1 MYLINIF
8 PVPNIEMEQK
18 QTMHMFLTHLVES
31 NPTYRKAALEAP
43 GYKIL
48 DNSLIEL
55 GGAADLKRV
64 LEAAEE
70 IHADEII
77 LPDVFQKGPETLE
90 VVAQSIGYLKIAYP
104 HGCPYR
110 VMAVAQGRSRDEWAH
125 CYSKLLKMPEVDVIG
140 IPKVCAKMHPQG
152 RAHFV
157 KQICS
162 LGTKEHHLLG
172 LWYSF
177 SEFSAYPQEVL
188 DKIRSCDT
196 CHLSYLAKYGLNIM
210 DVRPDGFTVDLVNDK
225 VDYGKIDPVV
235 TWMLH
240 REIGGIAL

>member
-8 PVPNIEMEQK
+8 PIPNIEMEQK

-31 NPTYRKAALEAP
+31 NSTYRKAAFEAP

-55 GGAADLKRV
+55 GGAVDLERV
-64 LEAAEE
+64 LKAAEV

-90 VVAQSIGYLKIAYP
+90 VVFQSIDYLKNAYP
-104 HGCPYR
+104 YGCPYK
-110 VMAVAQGRSRDEWAH
+110 VMAVAQGREEKEWYE
-125 CYSKLLKMPEVDVIG
+125 CYRELLGMPEVDVIG
-140 IPKVCAKMHPQG
+140 IPKILAKMHPCG
-152 RAHFV
+152 RPHFV
-157 KQICS
+157 TELCDLRAKP
-162 LGTKEHHLLG
+162 HHLLG

-177 SEFSAYPQEVL
+177 LEFSAYPQEVL

-196 CHLSYLAKYGLNIM
+196 CHLSYLAKHGLNIM

-225 VDYGKIDPVV
+225 VDYSRIDPVV

-240 REIGGIAL
+240 REIGGIKL

>member
-8 PVPNIEMEQK
+8 PIPNIEMEQK

-31 NPTYRKAALEAP
+31 NPTYRKAAFEAP

-55 GGAADLKRV
+55 GGAVDLERV
-64 LEAAEE
+64 LEAAEV

-90 VVAQSIGYLKIAYP
+90 VVAQSIEYLKSAYP
-104 HGCPYR
+104 YGCPYR
-110 VMAVAQGRSRDEWAH
+110 VMAVAQGRNKDEWAR
-125 CYSKLLKMPEVDVIG
+125 CYNKLLKMPEVDVIG
-140 IPKVCAKMHPQG
+140 IPKICAKMHPQG
-152 RAHFV
+152 RAYFI

-162 LGTKEHHLLG
+162 LGAKEHHLLG

-196 CHLSYLAKYGLNIM
+196 CHLSYLAKHGLNIM

-225 VDYGKIDPVV
+225 VDYSRIDPVV

-240 REIGGIAL
+240 REIGGIKL

>member
-8 PVPNIEMEQK
+8 PIPNIEMEQK

-31 NPTYRKAALEAP
+31 NSTYRKAAIEAP

-55 GGAADLKRV
+55 GGAVDLRRV
-64 LEAAEE
+64 LEAAEV

-90 VVAQSIGYLKIAYP
+90 AVSEAIRYLKYSYP
-104 HGCPYR
+104 KGVPFK
-110 VMAVAQGRSRDEWAH
+110 VMAVAQGREEKEWYE
-125 CYSKLLKMPEVDVIG
+125 CYQELLDMPGVDVVG
-140 IPKVCAKMHPQG
+140 IPKILAKMHPCG
-152 RAHFV
+152 RPHFV
-157 KQICS
+157 KELCD
-162 LGTKEHHLLG
+162 LRAKPHHLLG

-196 CHLSYLAKYGLNIM
+196 CHLSYLAKYELNIM

-225 VDYGKIDPVV
+225 VDYSKIDPAV

-240 REIGGIAL
+240 REIGGIKL

>member
-8 PVPNIEMEQK
+8 PIPNIEMEQK

-31 NPTYRKAALEAP
+31 NPTYRKAAFEAP

-55 GGAADLKRV
+55 GGAVDLKRV
-64 LEAAEE
+64 LEAAEV

-90 VVAQSIGYLKIAYP
+90 VVAQSIEYLKSTYP
-104 HGCPYR
+104 YECPYK
-110 VMAVAQGRSRDEWAH
+110 VMAVAQGRDEKEWYE
-125 CYSKLLKMPEVDVIG
+125 CYQELLDMPGVDVVG
-140 IPKVCAKMHPQG
+140 IPKILAKMHPCG
-152 RAHFV
+152 RPHFV
-157 KQICS
+157 KELCD
-162 LGTKEHHLLG
+162 LRAKPHHLLG

-177 SEFSAYPQEVL
+177 SEFSAYPQDVL

-196 CHLSYLAKYGLNIM
+196 CHLSYLAKHELNIM

-225 VDYGKIDPVV
+225 VDYSKIDPAVARV
-235 TWMLH
+235 LP
-240 REIGGIAL
+240 REIGGIKL

>member
-8 PVPNIEMEQK
+8 PIPNIEMEQK

-31 NPTYRKAALEAP
+31 SPEYRKAAIEAP

-55 GGAADLKRV
+55 GGAVDLKRV
-64 LEAAEE
+64 LEAAKV

-90 VVAQSIGYLKIAYP
+90 VVAQSIEYLKNAYP
-104 HGCPYR
+104 YGCPYK
-110 VMAVAQGRSRDEWAH
+110 VMAVAQGRDEKEWYE
-125 CYSKLLKMPEVDVIG
+125 CYRELLNMSGVDVVG
-140 IPKVCAKMHPQG
+140 IPKILAKMHPCG
-152 RAHFV
+152 RPHFV
-157 KQICS
+157 KELCD
-162 LGTKEHHLLG
+162 LRAKPHHLLG

-196 CHLSYLAKYGLNIM
+196 CHLSYLAKHGLNIM

-225 VDYGKIDPVV
+225 VDYSKIDPSV
-235 TWMLH
+235 TWVLR
-240 REIGGIAL
+240 REFGGIKL

>member
-8 PVPNIEMEQK
+8 PIPNIEMEQK

-31 NPTYRKAALEAP
+31 SSEYRKAALEAP

-55 GGAADLKRV
+55 GGAVDLKRV
-64 LEAAEE
+64 LEAAEV

-90 VVAQSIGYLKIAYP
+90 AVAEAVRYLKCLYP
-104 HGCPYR
+104 AGIPYK
-110 VMAVAQGRSRDEWAH
+110 VMAVAQGRDEKEWYA
-125 CYSKLLKMPEVDVIG
+125 CYRELMDMPGVDVVG
-140 IPKVCAKMHPQG
+140 IPKILAKMHPCG
-152 RAHFV
+152 RPHFV
-157 KQICS
+157 KELCD
-162 LGTKEHHLLG
+162 LRAKPHHLLG

-177 SEFSAYPQEVL
+177 SEFSAYSQEVL
-188 DKIRSCDT
+188 YKIRSCDT
-196 CHLSYLAKYGLNIM
+196 CHLSYLAKHGLNIM

-225 VDYGKIDPVV
+225 VDYSKIVYSD
-235 TWMLH
+235 TWMYKDW
-240 REIGGIAL
+240 RD

>member
-8 PVPNIEMEQK
+8 PIPNIEMEQK

-31 NPTYRKAALEAP
+31 NPTYRKAAIEAP

-55 GGAADLKRV
+55 GGAVDLDRV
-64 LEAAEE
+64 LSAAKL

-90 VVAQSIGYLKIAYP
+90 AVAEAVRYLKYLYP
-104 HGCPYR
+104 GGIPYK
-110 VMAVAQGRSRDEWAH
+110 VMAVAQGRNLHEWFL
-125 CYSKLLKMPEVDVIG
+125 CYSKLLEIPEIDVIG

-152 RAHFV
+152 RAYFV
-157 KQICS
+157 KQLCN
-162 LGTKEHHLLG
+162 LGAKEHHLLG

-177 SEFSAYPQEVL
+177 AEFSAYSQDVL
-188 DKIRSCDT
+188 NKIRSCDT
-196 CHLSYLAKYGLNIM
+196 CHLSYLAKHGLNIM

-225 VDYGKIDPVV
+225 VDYSKIDPVV

-240 REIGGIAL
+240 REIGGIKL

>member
-8 PVPNIEMEQK
+8 PIPNIEIEQK

-31 NPTYRKAALEAP
+31 NPTYRKAAIEAP

-55 GGAADLKRV
+55 GGAVDLERV
-64 LEAAEE
+64 LEAAEV

-90 VVAQSIGYLKIAYP
+90 VVAQSIEYLKSAYP
-104 HGCPYR
+104 YGCPYK
-110 VMAVAQGRSRDEWAH
+110 VMAVAQGRDEKEWYE
-125 CYSKLLKMPEVDVIG
+125 CYQELLNMPGVDVVG
-140 IPKVCAKMHPQG
+140 IPKILAKMHPCG
-152 RAHFV
+152 RPHFV
-157 KQICS
+157 KELCD
-162 LGTKEHHLLG
+162 LRAKPHHLLG

-177 SEFSAYPQEVL
+177 SEFSAYSQDVL
-188 DKIRSCDT
+188 NKIRSCDT

-225 VDYGKIDPVV
+225 VDYSKIDYSD
-235 TWMLH
+235 TWMYKDW
-240 REIGGIAL
+240 RD

>member
-8 PVPNIEMEQK
+8 PIPNIEMEQK
-18 QTMHMFLTHLVES
+18 QAMHMFLTHLVES
-31 NPTYRKAALEAP
+31 NPTYCKAAREAL

-55 GGAADLKRV
+55 GGAVDLERV
-64 LEAAEE
+64 LIAADV

-90 VVAQSIGYLKIAYP
+90 VVAQSIEYLKRAYP
-104 HGCPYR
+104 YGCPYK
-110 VMAVAQGRSRDEWAH
+110 VMAVAQGRNEDEWTR
-125 CYSKLLKMPEVDVIG
+125 CYSELLKMPEVDVIG
-140 IPKVCAKMHPQG
+140 IPKVCTKMHPQG
-152 RAHFV
+152 RAYFV
-157 KQICS
+157 KQVCN
-162 LGTKEHHLLG
+162 LDAKEHHLLG

-188 DKIRSCDT
+188 NKIRSCDT
-196 CHLSYLAKYGLNIM
+196 CHLSYLAKHGLNIM

-225 VDYGKIDPVV
+225 VDYNKIGLS
-235 TWMLH
+235 TMWMWR
-240 REIGGIAL
+240 REIGGIKL

>member
-55 GGAADLKRV
+55 GGAVDLDRV
-64 LEAAEE
+64 LKAAKL

-90 VVAQSIGYLKIAYP
+90 VVAQSIEYLKNAYP
-104 HGCPYR
+104 YGCPYK
-110 VMAVAQGRSRDEWAH
+110 VMAVAQGRDEKEWYE
-125 CYSKLLKMPEVDVIG
+125 CYQELLHMPGVDVVG
-140 IPKVCAKMHPQG
+140 IPKILAKMHPCG
-152 RAHFV
+152 RPHFV
-157 KQICS
+157 TELCDLRAKP
-162 LGTKEHHLLG
+162 HHLLG

-177 SEFSAYPQEVL
+177 AEFSAYPQDVL
-188 DKIRSCDT
+188 NKIRSCDT

-225 VDYGKIDPVV
+225 VDYSKIDYSD
-235 TWMLH
+235 TWMY
-240 REIGGIAL
+240 RDWGD